1 MAILKKDMRK
11 STREEIEET
20 PGRLA
25 GQIILNQLHDNK
37 FHMWFIGNTEGNQLY
52 TVTLSN
58 EEKAIVGFINEA
70 IASNYINRKN
80 IIAQIN
86 GSFGPKVVLVNLSL
100 HKIHEVME
108 NNFSASVQITP
119 NTMTHQLTKQ
129 PIQTV
134 IVNPNDHDFFVPLN
148 IPYIIKKYS
157 EKVELGGFD
166 IEEHK
171 DDKELSFYEIDKESK
186 RYRHFSS
193 WISHKWFLSNK
204 NLKVFLT
211 SPFF

>member
-1 MAILKKDMRK
+1 MALKKDMRK
-11 STREEIEET
+11 LTRQEIEDR

-37 FHMWFIGNTEGNQLY
+37 FRMWFVGNTEGNQLY

-58 EEKAIVGFINEA
+58 EEKAVVGFIDEG

-80 IIAQIN
+80 IIAMIN
-86 GSFGPKVVLVNLSL
+86 KSFGPKVVLVNLSL

-108 NNFSASVQITP
+108 NNFATSIQITP
-119 NTMTHQLTKQ
+119 NAMIHQLIKQ

-148 IPYIIKKYS
+148 IPYIIKKYADNIGGG
-157 EKVELGGFD
+157 ELE
-166 IEEHK
+166 IESHK
-171 DDKELSFYEIDKESK
+171 DEKELSFYEIDRESK
-186 RYRHFSS
+186 RY
-193 WISHKWFLSNK
+193 
-204 NLKVFLT
+204 VFCPEGPAYDGLQ
-211 SPFF
+211 FGEG

>member
-11 STREEIEET
+11 LTREEIEDK

-80 IIAQIN
+80 IISTIN
-86 GSFGPKVVLVNLSL
+86 RSFGPKVVLVNLSL

-186 RYRHFSS
+186 RY
-193 WISHKWFLSNK
+193 
-204 NLKVFLT
+204 VFCPDGPMHQGPEFGE
-211 SPFF
+211 S

>member
-1 MAILKKDMRK
+1 MATFKKDMRK
-11 STREEIEET
+11 STRQEIEDK

-25 GQIILNQLHDNK
+25 GQIILNQLHDNN
-37 FHMWFIGNTEGNQLY
+37 FYMWFIGNTEGNQLY

-58 EEKAIVGFINEA
+58 EEKAIVGFVNEA
-70 IASNYINRKN
+70 LARNYINRKN
-80 IIAQIN
+80 IIVQVN
-86 GSFGPKVVLVNLSL
+86 RSFGPIVVLVNLSL
-100 HKIHEVME
+100 HKIHEVMQ
-108 NNFSASVQITP
+108 NNFSAAVQITS

-148 IPYIIKKYS
+148 IPYIIQKYT
-157 EKVELGGFD
+157 ENVEVGGFD

-186 RYRHFSS
+186 RY
-193 WISHKWFLSNK
+193 
-204 NLKVFLT
+204 VFCPDGPMQHGPEFGE
-211 SPFF
+211 S

>member
-1 MAILKKDMRK
+1 MATFKKDMK
-11 STREEIEET
+11 KLTREEIEDK

-25 GQIILNQLHDNK
+25 GQIILNQLLDNN

-58 EEKAIVGFINEA
+58 EEKAIVGFVNEA
-70 IASNYINRKN
+70 MASNYINRKN
-80 IIAQIN
+80 IIVQIN
-86 GSFGPKVVLVNLSL
+86 RSFGPQVVLVNLSL

-108 NNFSASVQITP
+108 NNFSTSVQITP

-148 IPYIIKKYS
+148 IPYIIKKYT
-157 EKVELGGFD
+157 ENTEGRKFE
-166 IEEHK
+166 IENHK

-186 RYRHFSS
+186 RY
-193 WISHKWFLSNK
+193 
-204 NLKVFLT
+204 VFCPEGLAKHGPEFGE
-211 SPFF
+211 S

>member
-1 MAILKKDMRK
+1 MALKKDMK
-11 STREEIEET
+11 KWTNEEIESN

-25 GQIILNQLHDNK
+25 AQIILNQLLDNK
-37 FHMWFIGNTEGNQLY
+37 FRMWFVGNTEGNQLY

-58 EEKAIVGFINEA
+58 EEKAVVGFINEG

-80 IIAQIN
+80 IIAMIN
-86 GSFGPKVVLVNLSL
+86 KSFGPKVVLVNLSL

-108 NNFSASVQITP
+108 NNFSTSVQITP

-148 IPYIIKKYS
+148 IPYIIKKYA
-157 EKVELGGFD
+157 D
-166 IEEHK
+166 NIEVGDFEIENHK
-171 DDKELSFYEIDKESK
+171 DEKELSFYEIDRESK
-186 RYRHFSS
+186 RY
-193 WISHKWFLSNK
+193 
-204 NLKVFLT
+204 VFCPEGPADHGLQ
-211 SPFF
+211 FGGG

>member
-58 EEKAIVGFINEA
+58 EEKAIVGFINES
-70 IASNYINRKN
+70 IASNYINREN
-80 IIAQIN
+80 IITMIN
-86 GSFGPKVVLVNLSL
+86 RSFGPQVVLVNLSL

-186 RYRHFSS
+186 RY
-193 WISHKWFLSNK
+193 
-204 NLKVFLT
+204 VFCPDGPMHQGPEFGE
-211 SPFF
+211 S

>member
-1 MAILKKDMRK
+1 MATFKKDMRK
-11 STREEIEET
+11 LTREEIEER

-37 FHMWFIGNTEGNQLY
+37 FHMWFVGNTDGNQLY

-58 EEKAIVGFINEA
+58 EEKAIVGFVDEG

-86 GSFGPKVVLVNLSL
+86 RSFGPQVVLVNLSL

-186 RYRHFSS
+186 RY
-193 WISHKWFLSNK
+193 
-204 NLKVFLT
+204 VFCPDGPMQHGPEFGE
-211 SPFF
+211 S

>member
-1 MAILKKDMRK
+1 MATFKKDMNK
-11 STREEIEET
+11 LTYEEIEAK

-25 GQIILNQLHDNK
+25 GQIVLNQLYDND
-37 FHMWFIGNTEGNQLY
+37 FHMWFVGNTEGNQLY

-80 IIAQIN
+80 IITQIN
-86 GSFGPKVVLVNLSL
+86 RSFGPKVVLVNLSL

-186 RYRHFSS
+186 RY
-193 WISHKWFLSNK
+193 
-204 NLKVFLT
+204 VFCPDGAAQHGPEFGE
-211 SPFF
+211 S

>member
-11 STREEIEET
+11 LTREEIEDK

-86 GSFGPKVVLVNLSL
+86 RSFGPKVVLVNLSL

-166 IEEHK
+166 LEEHK

-186 RYRHFSS
+186 RY
-193 WISHKWFLSNK
+193 
-204 NLKVFLT
+204 VFCT
-211 SPFF
+211 DGPMHQGPEFGES